1 MQKRHYKTVLYF
13 ISLVILLTLIIQV
26 YWNYKNYQ
34 QGKQQLINEVQIS
47 LDQAVDTYYI
57 DLATDNTIGFAINQS
72 PNFKFLQSYKG
83 LSTAIDINI
92 SGWSGDSLN
101 MLEHPLKSSHQ
112 INDSAVFETMRFIIQ
127 DTAVRLPHEKK
138 EFLDPND
145 PGAIGSVPLL
155 GGGTAMIDT
164 LVTQLSINDSIKR
177 GAVKWFLG
185 DSTQRDNALAQL
197 TSRVIFSISSD
208 SLALD
213 KMSNLVAQEL
223 SRKQIDV
230 DYGIEFVDPSGQK
243 QYSNKKISDTAPLTT
258 ASTSAY
264 LPSKSRLTLAFT
276 NGTMTI
282 LKNNLLG
289 IFLSFILMAAVVSSL
304 LYLLYIIKQQKE
316 LAAIKND
323 FIGNMTHEFKTPI
336 ATIGVALESIQ
347 HFNTNNDPEKTK
359 KYIDMSSAQ
368 IAKLNTMVE
377 KLLETATL
385 DKEALALQKEPQN
398 IVSLLESIKQKYTQT
413 YPSHHISL
421 YTPQASCMLAI
432 DVFHLENA
440 LDNIF
445 DNAIK
450 YGGDRIEISLHPKK
464 DSCLL
469 VIKDNGHQLTKAQA
483 TKIFEKFYRV
493 PQGNTHDVKGFGIG
507 LFYTKTIIEKH
518 GGQIL
523 CTTAPTTFNIHLP
536 YV

>member
-1 MQKRHYKTVLYF
+1 MQKRHYKSVLYF
-13 ISLVILLTLIIQV
+13 ISLVIVLTLAIQV

-34 QGKQQLINEVQIS
+34 QGKQQLINEVQIG

-72 PNFKFLQSYKG
+72 PNLKFLKSFKG
-83 LSTAIDINI
+83 SNNSLDINI
-92 SGWSGDSLN
+92 SSWSADTTKFSKS
-101 MLEHPLKSSHQ
+101 PLSISQK
-112 INDSAVFETMRFIIQ
+112 INDSAALKTLHFIIQ
-127 DTAVRLPHEKK
+127 DTTVELPHKK
-138 EFLDPND
+138 KPSLALSDAGVTES
-145 PGAIGSVPLL
+145 IPLF

-164 LVTQLSINDSIKR
+164 LVSQLSINDSIKR

-213 KMSNLVAQEL
+213 KMSDLVAQEL
-223 SRKQIDV
+223 SRKKIDV
-230 DYGIEFVDPSGQK
+230 DYSIEFVDPNGRK

-264 LPSKSRLTLAFT
+264 LPAKSTLTLAFT
-276 NGTMTI
+276 NGTFTI

-289 IFLSFILMAAVVSSL
+289 ILLSFILMAAVVSSL
-304 LYLLYIIKQQKE
+304 LYLLHIIKQQKE
-316 LAAIKND
+316 LASIKND

-347 HFNTNNDPEKTK
+347 HFNTNNDPKKTK
-359 KYIDMSSAQ
+359 KYIDMSSVQ

-385 DKEALALQKEPQN
+385 DKEALALQKEPYN
-398 IVSLLESIKQKYTQT
+398 MVTLLESIKQKYSQT
-413 YPSHHISL
+413 YPSHHITL
-421 YTPQASCMLAI
+421 ITPQASCMLAI

-445 DNAIK
+445 DNAVK

-464 DSCLL
+464 DSCLIR
-469 VIKDNGHQLTKAQA
+469 IKDNGHHLTKAQA

-493 PQGNTHDVKGFGIG
+493 PKGNTHDVKGFGIG

-523 CTTAPTTFNIHLP
+523 CTTAPTTFSIHLP

>member
-1 MQKRHYKTVLYF
+1 
-13 ISLVILLTLIIQV
+13 
-26 YWNYKNYQ
+26 
-34 QGKQQLINEVQIS
+34 
-47 LDQAVDTYYI
+47 
-57 DLATDNTIGFAINQS
+57 
-72 PNFKFLQSYKG
+72 
-83 LSTAIDINI
+83 
-92 SGWSGDSLN
+92 
-101 MLEHPLKSSHQ
+101 
-112 INDSAVFETMRFIIQ
+112 
-127 DTAVRLPHEKK
+127 
-138 EFLDPND
+138 
-145 PGAIGSVPLL
+145 
-155 GGGTAMIDT
+155 
-164 LVTQLSINDSIKR
+164 LSINDSIKR

-368 IAKLNTMVE
+368 
-377 KLLETATL
+377 
-385 DKEALALQKEPQN
+385 
-398 IVSLLESIKQKYTQT
+398 
-413 YPSHHISL
+413 
-421 YTPQASCMLAI
+421 
-432 DVFHLENA
+432 
-440 LDNIF
+440 
-445 DNAIK
+445 
-450 YGGDRIEISLHPKK
+450 
-464 DSCLL
+464 
-469 VIKDNGHQLTKAQA
+469 
-483 TKIFEKFYRV
+483 
-493 PQGNTHDVKGFGIG
+493 
-507 LFYTKTIIEKH
+507 
-518 GGQIL
+518 
-523 CTTAPTTFNIHLP
+523 
-536 YV
+536 